1 MNKIIEL
8 KNIVKNYQTK
18 NEKLEVLKGINYS
31 FEKGKLY
38 AIKGHSGSGKTTLIK
53 ILGLMDQATK
63 GEYLLFE
70 NRVDNLNDTEASN
83 YRLKHIGFI
92 FQDYNLNPYLKADE
106 NIIVPMIVNKEIEK
120 KSRNNIAD
128 SLLEKVGLIERKNH
142 FPKELSGG
150 EQQRIAIA
158 RALANN
164 PSIIIADEPTGNLDK
179 ENEKIIFKLLRQ
191 MADEGKCVIV
201 VSHSSEITEYA
212 DINLLLEEGT
222 LEEVSNAN
230 WLHWII
236 SKKYF

>member
-1 MNKIIEL
+1 
-8 KNIVKNYQTK
+8 
-18 NEKLEVLKGINYS
+18 
-31 FEKGKLY
+31 
-38 AIKGHSGSGKTTLIK
+38 
-53 ILGLMDQATK
+53 MDQATK

-212 DINLLLEEGT
+212 DVNLLLEEGT

>member
-1 MNKIIEL
+1 MTKIIEL

-164 PSIIIADEPTGNLDK
+164 PSIIIADEPTGNLDPNTSLEIMNVLEEINK
-179 ENEKIIFKLLRQ
+179 LGTTIIMVTHDINIVKR
-191 MADEGKCVIV
+191 MNKRVIV
-201 VSHSSEITEYA
+201 LDSGRVLKDYKK
-212 DINLLLEEGT
+212 GT
-222 LEEVSNAN
+222 YQNEN
-230 WLHWII
+230 I
-236 SKKYF
+236 